1 MTQLTQP
8 TGRFCDLGIE
18 KSFLSVLEQK
28 EFNIPTP
35 IQHQVIP
42 GALEGKDVIGVAQT
56 GTGKTLAFGI
66 PMIQRLALYKGQG
79 LVIVPTRELALQVEQ
94 AFKNI
99 GGSFGL
105 RCAVIIG
112 GSSKNL
118 QINALRRNPHIV
130 VATPGRLIDLMNQGI
145 YKLDNVNTITLDEA
159 DRMLDIGFLP
169 DIKRILK
176 AAPTDRQTML
186 FSATMPQ
193 SIASLAREFMKTP
206 IKIEV
211 TPQGTTAENVE
222 HEVFVVKKNDK
233 MRLLDSMLQQYQS
246 ETILI
251 FSRTKYGAKRIARDI
266 RYMDH
271 TATEIHSNRSQA
283 QRKAALEGFKNGKFR
298 VMVATDIAARG
309 IDVKDISVVIN
320 FDLPD
325 DSENYV
331 HRIGRTGRA
340 GKSGKA
346 ISFALPSQK
355 TDIRKVER
363 LIRQNL
369 PVVSLPQLP
378 PERQKPAGAI
388 QHRPQQ
394 VKYSAGR
401 GRGGH
406 GSSYKGNKS
415 GPNKRYKANNRFSR

>member
-1 MTQLTQP
+1 MTQLKQP

-18 KSFLSVLEQK
+18 KSFLSVLTQK

-105 RCAVIIG
+105 RCAAIIG
-112 GSSKNL
+112 GSSKKL
-118 QINALRRNPHIV
+118 QINALRRNPHIII
-130 VATPGRLIDLMNQGI
+130 ATPGRLIDLMNQGL
-145 YKLDNVNTITLDEA
+145 YKLDDVNTITLDEA

-193 SIASLAREFMKTP
+193 SITSLASEFMKTP

-222 HEVFVVKKNDK
+222 HEVFVKTGWSYYYTGQKLFMVGSHPLIRCKPGIPMSYESRGWDFGWL
-233 MRLLDSMLQQYQS
+233 MVRTDGRLFYRRCDPYTL
-246 ETILI
+246 T
-251 FSRTKYGAKRIARDI
+251 F
-266 RYMDH
+266 
-271 TATEIHSNRSQA
+271 
-283 QRKAALEGFKNGKFR
+283 
-298 VMVATDIAARG
+298 
-309 IDVKDISVVIN
+309 KDI
-320 FDLPD
+320 
-325 DSENYV
+325 EQR
-331 HRIGRTGRA
+331 H
-340 GKSGKA
+340 
-346 ISFALPSQK
+346 
-355 TDIRKVER
+355 
-363 LIRQNL
+363 
-369 PVVSLPQLP
+369 PVRWFVC
-378 PERQKPAGAI
+378 
-388 QHRPQQ
+388 
-394 VKYSAGR
+394 
-401 GRGGH
+401 
-406 GSSYKGNKS
+406 
-415 GPNKRYKANNRFSR
+415 